1 MICKAC
7 AEAGDML
14 ASIRPNPANADVSTS
29 MHYLALD
36 VIRLKHQE
44 CAGPTACDCLHR
56 IT

>member
-7 AEAGDML
+7 GEAGDML
-14 ASIRPNPANADVSTS
+14 AAARTILDKPLSR
-29 MHYLALD
+29 LALD

-44 CAGPTACDCLHR
+44 CAGRTACDCLHR